1 MPSAEEIKVG
11 YANQTR
17 RLLSNHPTERSVFD
31 RLWGEGKLREA
42 YVLVH
47 QVVENSKLTMS
58 DEQINADKDF
68 FWMFLY

>member
-1 MPSAEEIKVG
+1 MPSVEEIKVE

-17 RLLSNHPTERSVFD
+17 RLLSNHPTERSAFD

-42 YVLVH
+42 YVLAH
-47 QVVENSKLTMS
+47 QVLENSKLTMS